1 MKILA
6 VEVSNFPPKLSR
18 DVVLAMT
25 STISK
30 WPNLSVRGEERVIL
44 YVFLNSHTNV
54 TRFIIVSNDSLYED
68 YPLPRIKFCSKI
80 FYELVREN
88 IHSSGGVNGKNKR
101 LKSTRTA
108 EFQCFKAT
116 RDYQW

>member
-6 VEVSNFPPKLSR
+6 AEVLNFPPKLTR

-44 YVFLNSHTNV
+44 YVFLNIHTNV
-54 TRFIIVSNDSLYED
+54 TRYIIVSNDNLYED

-80 FYELVREN
+80 FNELVREN
-88 IHSSGGVNGKNKR
+88 IHSSGGVNGKNMR
-101 LKSTRTA
+101 LLSTENSRVPML
-108 EFQCFKAT
+108 QGIS
-116 RDYQW
+116 